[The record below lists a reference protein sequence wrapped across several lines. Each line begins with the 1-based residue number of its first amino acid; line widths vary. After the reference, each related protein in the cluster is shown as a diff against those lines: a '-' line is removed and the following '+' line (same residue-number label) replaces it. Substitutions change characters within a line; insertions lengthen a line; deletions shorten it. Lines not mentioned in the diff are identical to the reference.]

1 MEGWAPIRVDSIPAV
16 LCGGWARIGDLT
28 HLGLYAGEKGHLS
41 GKSSRMC
48 ANVCVC
54 VCVCAH
60 TCLAMLIYLSVC
72 AMPNCGSLAFSPHDA
87 VASN

>member
-54 VCVCAH
+54 THLSGYVNIFVCLCHAKLWVSGFQP
-60 TCLAMLIYLSVC
+60 T
-72 AMPNCGSLAFSPHDA
+72 
-87 VASN
+87 